1 MLVLGVAYKR
11 DVDDLRESP
20 ALDILD
26 LLSQKG
32 CIVSYH
38 DPHVPEIRADDH
50 TPEGAVG
57 KSVPLTDAALT
68 GADAVIVVTD
78 HRSVDYARVSRLA
91 KIVIDTRNATAA
103 YRGAKARWQAIASFA
118 SCWWAAA
125 GSASAIS
132 RRSRASRPQARGCMR
147 RNRRAREGS
156 GEKFSVPHFTS
167 DEELL
172 DKVKADV
179 AVICTPSGLHPK
191 HGIWRRS
198 MDCT

>member
-1 MLVLGVAYKR
+1 MRTLHYKTRMIELAGEINTEMPAFWVAKAQDALNEAGKALKGARVLVLGVAYKR

-68 GADAVIVVTD
+68 GADAVMVVTD
-78 HRSVDYARVSRLA
+78 HSSVDYARVSRLA
-91 KIVIDTRNATAA
+91 SIVIDTRNATAA
-103 YRGAKARWQAIASFA
+103 YRGAKA
-118 SCWWAAA
+118 
-125 GSASAIS
+125 
-132 RRSRASRPQARGCMR
+132 
-147 RNRRAREGS
+147 
-156 GEKFSVPHFTS
+156 
-167 DEELL
+167 
-172 DKVKADV
+172 
-179 AVICTPSGLHPK
+179 
-191 HGIWRRS
+191 
-198 MDCT
+198 